1 MGFLLHG
8 KYNYV
13 FFTFYIQGKKYR
25 YSTKIKIEKDEWDL
39 AIQRPKAR
47 RGDIGKAN
55 KKITF
60 ELNEYQRFY
69 EKLKSDYKES
79 LTKEIIRNKLDQYFK
94 FAQTDKALTYSDYF
108 DIYIEQKKESQS
120 VKKDS

>member
-1 MGFLLHG
+1 MGFFIKRTNEIYFHYWING
-8 KYNYV
+8 NRN
-13 FFTFYIQGKKYR
+13 T
-25 YSTKIKIEKDEWDL
+25 YSTKIKVDRSDWDL
-39 AIQRPKAR
+39 AIQRPKLR

-94 FAQTDKALTYSDYF
+94 FAQTD
-108 DIYIEQKKESQS
+108 
-120 VKKDS
+120 

>member
-1 MGFLLHG
+1 MGFLIHG

-25 YSTKIKIEKDEWDL
+25 YSTKIKTEKPEWDL
-39 AIQRPKAR
+39 ATQRPEAR

-60 ELNEYQRFY
+60 ELNEYKRFY

-79 LTKEIIRNKLDQYFK
+79 LTKKTFKTKLDQHF
-94 FAQTDKALTYSDYF
+94 QIVKALTY
-108 DIYIEQKKESQS
+108 
-120 VKKDS
+120 